1 MFLFGIRGGRS
12 PSRILK
18 EREVKTIMEKHFE
31 GEGSLFLSGEEADV
45 VRKILRNMEK
55 EQEERKQ
62 EKKKDEWTREKI
74 MAVKNITERQ
84 KLIKEHIELFK

>member
-1 MFLFGIRGGRS
+1 
-12 PSRILK
+12 
-18 EREVKTIMEKHFE
+18 MEKHFE